1 MSADST
7 KIIPIFGYFQDKRFV
22 KALEHLS
29 CAYESNLDSEQYILE
44 ALVEIGRE
52 EDNMTLAE
60 KAFCDILTGRADIF
74 KHSGQRI
81 RKIMQDIHASLDCCP
96 VEDYE
101 DSEESPED

>member
-7 KIIPIFGYFQDKRFV
+7 KVVQIFGYFKDKRFV

-44 ALVEIGRE
+44 ALVEIGGE

-60 KAFCDILTGRADIF
+60 KAFCEILTGRAEIF

-81 RKIMQDIHASLDCCP
+81 RKIMQDIHASLACC
-96 VEDYE
+96 VKDYE
-101 DSEESPED
+101 DSDESSD